1 MFACN
6 DNLNNLGV
14 GINWSGDLDLPK
26 FSSGKDFECAY
37 LDMSGYGIHVSKDCF
52 PSRTNLG
59 AITG

>member
-26 FSSGKDFECAY
+26 FSTRKDFECVY
-37 LDMSGYGIHVSKDCF
+37 LDMPGPWYPRIERLF
-52 PSRTNLG
+52 P
-59 AITG
+59 